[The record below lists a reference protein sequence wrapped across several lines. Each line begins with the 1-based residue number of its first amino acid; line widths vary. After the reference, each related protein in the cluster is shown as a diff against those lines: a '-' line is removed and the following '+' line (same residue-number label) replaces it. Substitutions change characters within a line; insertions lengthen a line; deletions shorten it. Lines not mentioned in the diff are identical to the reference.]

1 MHLRGNRFCQFS
13 KICLNFLI
21 FHYNF
26 WNELLHLKYILI
38 LLKQGQMCTFLSSCL
53 SLLKFFKLY
62 TVQASPN
69 FDFLIVFCWIWH
81 FLIIPSI
88 TYLVPGTADDGGE
101 DSPGG
106 IITSETSLA
115 HAGAIVNDES
125 SNVLISHFGFVLLNL
140 RLCHTTTA
148 DLGLSKKSKIC
159 VWHQLSFGPAHT
171 PFQLTKVAKIT
182 PLCHNAHTQNVML
195 SLPLHCHAE
204 SMIIKCPYLVT

>member
-1 MHLRGNRFCQFS
+1 MQYFWATAFHFWIVGWWFLY
-13 KICLNFLI
+13 FLI
-21 FHYNF
+21 NL
-26 WNELLHLKYILI
+26 W
-38 LLKQGQMCTFLSSCL
+38 
-53 SLLKFFKLY
+53 
-62 TVQASPN
+62 
-69 FDFLIVFCWIWH
+69 
-81 FLIIPSI
+81 I

-125 SNVLISHFGFVLLNL
+125 SNVLISHFGFVLLKL

-182 PLCHNAHTQNVML
+182 PVCHNAHTQMSCFLCLCIVMQREQWFDVPIW
-195 SLPLHCHAE
+195 SH
-204 SMIIKCPYLVT
+204 K